1 MTATVATLSLEPFTL
16 HSRRRHAASSSSGV
30 LREYV
35 LGPENSLV
43 RQGIGLE
50 ETESGEMRLH
60 FPIVPLFLHA
70 PSGFGKSQLLHA
82 LAAVWTRQSGPDRVV
97 FVTAADFARSAAH
110 AQKLDDVPVFQQK
123 YQRIDLLLIDDLDQ
137 LQRKPSAQQQLASI
151 LDRRQQQH
159 RPTVLTARESLQALG
174 LSARLTSRLAGG
186 LDIPLHLPSWQT
198 RREILEKVCR
208 QRGIQLTADAEQ
220 LLSEHPALTIPQL
233 VGLLNGLLNQQSSP
247 SPNVSGPNPLLN
259 HGSPKM
265 SRSRAIDAHD
275 QALRR
280 TANVLPVN
288 TTNHLAAHRT
298 DNVPHPSAGEVLRD
312 RPSGQSSST
321 HAAGSSANANNDAL
335 TADTQANSHSNEHS
349 VRSSRS
355 KRNPADRIDS
365 PPSHASH
372 SHASPSDASR
382 ERFLSEESV
391 EARASCRDV
400 DGSDL
405 AERADHVNSNDHA
418 NANANAKA
426 SDAQSITT
434 QSAQTNRLDISITTS
449 GLVEQVGE
457 ATMTATTIRRFDVA
471 DFSDQL
477 IHNQPASVD
486 PKRIIRATAQYF
498 GLKLRNL
505 TGTSRRKMDVLAR
518 SLAMYLIRELSGE
531 SFQQIG
537 HHFGDRDHSTV
548 MHACRKMAHQRLEDS
563 ETRQAILEI
572 KKRVE

>member
-82 LAAVWTRQSGPDRVV
+82 LAAVWTRQSGPDRVL

-247 SPNVSGPNPLLN
+247 SPIASGLNPSSLN
-259 HGSPKM
+259 LGSPKI
-265 SRSRAIDAHD
+265 SRSRVIDAHD
-275 QALRR
+275 QASRR
-280 TANVLPVN
+280 AANVPSVN
-288 TTNHLAAHRT
+288 AI
-298 DNVPHPSAGEVLRD
+298 
-312 RPSGQSSST
+312 
-321 HAAGSSANANNDAL
+321 NDAL
-335 TADTQANSHSNEHS
+335 TAEDHTASNSNELT
-349 VRSSRS
+349 VRSSRN
-355 KRNPADRIDS
+355 KRNSADRIES
-365 PPSHASH
+365 PFSPAST
-372 SHASPSDASR
+372 SDTPLGDLSR
-382 ERFLSEESV
+382 EPSPNEESLD
-391 EARASCRDV
+391 ARTSHCDV
-400 DGSDL
+400 DRSDPS
-405 AERADHVNSNDHA
+405 ERVDHVNSNDSV
-418 NANANAKA
+418 NSNDCVNVNAKT
-426 SDAQSITT
+426 SDAHGIAT
-434 QSAQTNRLDISITTS
+434 QGVPANRLNVSLTAS
-449 GLVEQVGE
+449 EMVEPIGE
-457 ATMTATTIRRFDVA
+457 ATLTTAVAATTIRRFDVA

>member
-1 MTATVATLSLEPFTL
+1 VTATVATLSLEPFTL

-82 LAAVWTRQSGPDRVV
+82 LAAVWTRQSGPDRVL

-198 RREILEKVCR
+198 RREILEKICR

-247 SPNVSGPNPLLN
+247 SPIASGLNPSSLN
-259 HGSPKM
+259 LGSPKI
-265 SRSRAIDAHD
+265 SRSRVIDAHD
-275 QALRR
+275 QASRR
-280 TANVLPVN
+280 
-288 TTNHLAAHRT
+288 AAH
-298 DNVPHPSAGEVLRD
+298 VPSVSA
-312 RPSGQSSST
+312 T
-321 HAAGSSANANNDAL
+321 NDAV
-335 TADTQANSHSNEHS
+335 TAEDPTESNSNELT
-349 VRSSRS
+349 VRSSRN
-355 KRNPADRIDS
+355 KRNSADRIES
-365 PPSHASH
+365 PFSPAST
-372 SHASPSDASR
+372 SDTPLGDLSR
-382 ERFLSEESV
+382 EPSPNEESLD
-391 EARASCRDV
+391 ARTSHCDV
-400 DGSDL
+400 DRSDPC
-405 AERADHVNSNDHA
+405 ERADHANSNDRV
-418 NANANAKA
+418 NAKA
-426 SDAQSITT
+426 SDAHDFTT
-434 QSAQTNRLDISITTS
+434 PGVQPNRLNVSIATS
-449 GLVEQVGE
+449 GMVEQIGE
-457 ATMTATTIRRFDVA
+457 ATLIATAATTAATTIRRFDVA

-477 IHNQPASVD
+477 IRNQPASVD

-548 MHACRKMAHQRLEDS
+548 IHACRKMAHQRLEDS